1 MQDLYKRLELLPGA
15 SENEIRQHLPMADA
29 ITRDAAEM
37 ILLDARRRPVYD
49 RNREVLS
56 TIGHLR
62 LALGL
67 NYTRFWARR
76 EYRDFWQDGLFTP
89 PQSEPQKRFRKVD
102 KMMIAQAF
110 HTVRH
115 HSRRHAARWGWGWL
129 AAAAGG
135 VVALFAALVIW
146 RFYL

>member
-1 MQDLYKRLELLPGA
+1 MQDLYKRLNARVDA
-15 SENEIRQHLPMADA
+15 SEQAIRDRLPLV
-29 ITRDAAEM
+29 DAATRSVAQAV
-37 ILLDARRRPVYD
+37 LLDSRRRRVYD

-56 TIGHLR
+56 TIGHIRLR
-62 LALGL
+62 LGL

-76 EYRDFWQDGLFTP
+76 EYRDFWQDGIHVP
-89 PQSEPQKRFRKVD
+89 PVTDSPKRGRMVD

-129 AAAAGG
+129 AVAGCGG
-135 VVALFAALVIW
+135 VTVLALILW
-146 RFYL
+146 RMMG